1 MGDGGTLPK
10 ILAFILSSTAVLGL
24 GLRTARGKDL
34 KDDDDEVS
42 MVEMWEVDD
51 GGSPGGLSEPSG
63 ITIKVIS
70 QKSPGVSFFP
80 ATCGEANPPSSQAR
94 FGCGAV
100 CGSE

>member
-24 GLRTARGKDL
+24 ALRTARGKDL

-51 GGSPGGLSEPSG
+51 GGGGGSPGGLSEPSG
-63 ITIKVIS
+63 ITITS
-70 QKSPGVSFFP
+70 DKSKTWREFLS
-80 ATCGEANPPSSQAR
+80 CDLR
-94 FGCGAV
+94 
-100 CGSE
+100 